1 MNRQRIW
8 KWTAGAIVLAC
19 VLGVWSAYARPVREH
34 VSTRTEREFMLR
46 RLAQAP
52 DAAAQVPDKTP
63 PPAAADTPTNPQP
76 QPQKEKQSMSQPETA
91 EQWPETAPDVFKV
104 RFECTNG
111 EFTIEC
117 HKDWAPLGAERFYRL
132 VKEGFYDNAGFFR
145 VVPGFVV
152 QFGLAAD
159 PAVTNKWRNKRIQD
173 DPVRQSNREGYLS
186 FASAGPN
193 TRTTQVF
200 INLKDNIQLD
210 SMGFAPFGKVISGM
224 EVVRAISSLHG
235 EKPNQ
240 GMITM
245 EGNAYL
251 EKNFPGLDY
260 IRKATLER

>member
-1 MNRQRIW
+1 MNGRRAW
-8 KWTAGAIVLAC
+8 KWLAGATVL
-19 VLGVWSAYARPVREH
+19 VGLLGVWSAYARPVQDH
-34 VSTRTEREFMLR
+34 QSTLEAREFMR
-46 RLAQAP
+46 QKLAQAP
-52 DAAAQVPDKTP
+52 DAAAQAPDKTP
-63 PPAAADTPTNPQP
+63 PPAAPNAAQAQP
-76 QPQKEKQSMSQPETA
+76 QPPKEQPVNQEA
-91 EQWPETAPDVFKV
+91 NVEQWPETAPDVFKV
-104 RFECTNG
+104 KFTCTNG
-111 EFTIEC
+111 EFVIEC

-132 VKEGFYDNAGFFR
+132 VREGFYDNAAFFR

-173 DPVRQSNREGYLS
+173 DPVTQSNREAYIS

-200 INLKDNIQLD
+200 INLADNSRLD
-210 SMGFAPFGKVISGM
+210 GMGFAPFGKVISGM
-224 EVVRAISSLHG
+224 EVVKAINSRYR
-235 EKPNQ
+235 EQPNQ

-260 IRKATLER
+260 IRKAALVK

>member
-1 MNRQRIW
+1 MRKERIW
-8 KWTAGAIVLAC
+8 KWMAGAVILVGVLS
-19 VLGVWSAYARPVREH
+19 VWSAYARPAREH
-34 VSTRTEREFMLR
+34 ESIRGERAYIQQ

-52 DAAAQVPDKTP
+52 DAAAQVPDKTL
-63 PPAAADTPTNPQP
+63 PPATANNTTSQP
-76 QPQKEKQSMSQPETA
+76 QPQKEQQPINQPETA

-104 RFECTNG
+104 KFECTNG
-111 EFTIEC
+111 EFVVEC

-173 DPVRQSNREGYLS
+173 DPVKQSNREGYLS

-200 INLKDNIQLD
+200 INLADNTRLD
-210 SMGFAPFGKVISGM
+210 GMGFAPFGKVVSGM
-224 EVVRAISSLHG
+224 DVVRAINPRYR
-235 EKPNQ
+235 EQPNQ

-260 IRKATLER
+260 IRKATLIR